1 MTLHLKQALEAV
13 RRLPQAGQD
22 AIARFKAS
30 LAQVGAEEPEEI
42 DPAHLH
48 NIRAGLAQAH
58 RREFSGD
65 AKVAV
70 AFGQFDLRLQLCLK
84 DEQS

>member
-13 RRLPQAGQD
+13 RRLPPAGKD
-22 AIARFKAS
+22 AIARLTAS

-48 NIRAGLAQAH
+48 NIRAGLA
-58 RREFSGD
+58 
-65 AKVAV
+65 
-70 AFGQFDLRLQLCLK
+70 
-84 DEQS
+84 